1 MKKFTRNML
10 ALLLAAAMVLSL
22 VPAFAEAPA
31 QTNAQAVLEKG
42 GTLKLASD
50 TVLDAQPLAGLRAW
64 PWAAQMKKAWP
75 WSPA

>member
-50 TVLDAQPLAGLRAW
+50 LVLDTQSLAGLLGMAMGS
-64 PWAAQMKKAWP
+64 ADEESMAMV
-75 WSPA
+75 PA